1 MAGSLP
7 GVREAREELGRELYR
22 ERRLAMKVSWTAA
35 VELVALDPVSTLLEM
50 LEVENTD
57 RVMQADVL
65 TVLEAQNTVERA
77 RVEVLVVLG
86 QTVGRMARLEAV
98 VVLGQL
104 VVQMTQVE
112 VQDTV

>member
-7 GVREAREELGRELYR
+7 GVREARDELGRDLYW
-22 ERRLAMKVSWTAA
+22 ERGLAMEVSWTAT

-50 LEVENTD
+50 LEGEK
-57 RVMQADVL
+57 
-65 TVLEAQNTVERA
+65 TVERA

-86 QTVGRMARLEAV
+86 QTVERMARLEAV

-104 VVQMTQVE
+104 AVQMTQVE
-112 VQDTV
+112 VQDTA